1 MLGDSAS
8 GQESMPLSSPSSAS
22 APPPPSSEMVWRVH
36 IVEHGTGANL
46 VEVELAPTATL
57 ADLRAKVASE
67 HTKEG
72 LKKMK
77 LQFSVG
83 GVRLDDDSAVLA
95 KCGVA
100 DGASIAVAAPLPQGP
115 QPTFR
120 SLSAGSF
127 GGLGGMIGPNIG
139 KSHSKL
145 GSTADAGTP
154 EYMLL
159 RGGVAISV
167 RSQGVAQPTM
177 IHYGLGTHNL
187 LQLLCTLKCPVHGT
201 SVDVSDAVSLI
212 FYRCRYGIDGMQEPI
227 ADVKKDSRT
236 TVKRDGTATGS
247 NYLELDLTSK
257 EQVKW
262 LYCTITCS
270 SV

>member
-1 MLGDSAS
+1 MQGDSAS
-8 GQESMPLSSPSSAS
+8 GQESAPLSSPSSASS
-22 APPPPSSEMVWRVH
+22 APPPPSSEMVWRVR
-36 IVEHGTGANL
+36 IVEHGTGADL
-46 VEVELAPTATL
+46 VEVEVAPTATL
-57 ADLRAKVASE
+57 ADLRAKVASQ

-72 LKKMK
+72 IKVK
-77 LQFSVG
+77 LQYSID

-100 DGASIAVAAPLPQGP
+100 DGASIAVAAPLP

-145 GSTADAGTP
+145 GSAADVGTP
-154 EYMLL
+154 QYMLL
-159 RGGVAISV
+159 RSGVAISV
-167 RSQGVAQPTM
+167 RSEGVAQPTM

-201 SVDVSDAVSLI
+201 SLDVGDAVSLI
-212 FYRCRYGIDGMQEPI
+212 FYRCRYGIDGMQEPLSSE
-227 ADVKKDSRT
+227 AKKDSRT
-236 TVKRDGTATGS
+236 TVNRDGTATGS
-247 NYLELDLTSK
+247 KYLELDLTSK

>member
-8 GQESMPLSSPSSAS
+8 GQESTPLSSAS
-22 APPPPSSEMVWRVH
+22 APPPPSSEKVWRVR
-36 IVEHGTGANL
+36 IVEHGTGADL

-57 ADLRAKVASE
+57 ADLRAKVASQ

-72 LKKMK
+72 FEMK
-77 LQFSVG
+77 LQYSVG

-145 GSTADAGTP
+145 GSAADAGTP

-159 RGGVAISV
+159 RSGVAISV

-201 SVDVSDAVSLI
+201 SVDVGDAVSLI
-212 FYRCRYGIDGMQEPI
+212 FYRCRYGIDGMQEPL
-227 ADVKKDSRT
+227 ADAKKDSRT

-247 NYLELDLTSK
+247 KYLELDLTSK